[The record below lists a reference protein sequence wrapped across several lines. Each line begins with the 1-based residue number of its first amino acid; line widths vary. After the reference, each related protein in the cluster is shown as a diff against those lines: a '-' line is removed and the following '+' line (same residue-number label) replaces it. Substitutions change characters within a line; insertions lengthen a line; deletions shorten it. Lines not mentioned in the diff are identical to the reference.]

1 VLQNRTEG
9 TNGSL
14 TFKRL
19 SFPEYNVGF
28 RELVDGSR
36 VIDTPVSVN
45 FDMREESETS
55 GNESLL
61 FDNIIE
67 APGHRAVMN
76 ILTRR
81 RLCEAFDVDPG
92 ELIDIL
98 SWAMENPS
106 EPMLIES
113 GKAPVLENTIVE
125 PDLLGIP
132 IPWHYREDGGRYQSA
147 SIIIAQYGGIR
158 NSSFH
163 RQLIRGRDSTSVR
176 LVPRHLRT
184 MVNNAQDE
192 NDEVPIAVVNGP
204 DPVVLLA
211 AAMSFDEPLDE
222 LRVAAALHER
232 LYGSQLEVVELANG
246 IVVPAV
252 SEYAMEARI
261 TTSTGEEG
269 PYVDITGTVDD
280 IRLEPIIEYDKV
292 HHRNSP
298 IFHALIPAGVEH
310 MTLMGMPRA
319 PTIKT
324 AVSEVVTCT
333 DVFLTDGGSGWLSSV
348 VQIIP
353 EERGDGMKAIIAAL
367 DGHKSM
373 KQVIVVDKDIDVTD
387 SSRVEWALMTRWQPD
402 KDTLILSSQKGSS
415 LDPSRSSDG
424 TTSKIGMDA
433 TIEPGIDRS
442 PYESVL

>member
-1 VLQNRTEG
+1 M
-9 TNGSL
+9 
-14 TFKRL
+14 
-19 SFPEYNVGF
+19 GF

-36 VIDTPVSVN
+36 VSDVPVSVN
-45 FDMREESETS
+45 FDMKEESETS
-55 GNESLL
+55 GNEPIL
-61 FDNIIE
+61 FNEIIE
-67 APGHRAVMN
+67 SPGHRAAMN
-76 ILTRR
+76 ILTRQ
-81 RLCEAFDVDPG
+81 RLCEAFEVQPG

-106 EPMLIES
+106 DPVLIERENS
-113 GKAPVLENTIVE
+113 SVLENTMDV

-147 SIIIAQYGGIR
+147 SIIIAQYGGLR
-158 NSSFH
+158 NTSFH
-163 RQLIRGRDSTSVR
+163 RQLVKDESTTCVR

-184 MVNNAQDE
+184 MVNNAQE
-192 NDEVPIAVVNGP
+192 KNDEVPIAVVNGP

-222 LRVAAALHER
+222 LRVAASLHER
-232 LYGSQLEVVELANG
+232 LYGSQLEVVELSNG
-246 IVVPAV
+246 VVVPAI

-280 IRLEPIIEYDKV
+280 IRLEPVIEYDKI
-292 HHRNSP
+292 HHRNDP

-333 DVFLTDGGSGWLSSV
+333 DVYLTDGGSGWLSSV

-353 EERGDGMKAIIAAL
+353 EESGDGMKAIMAAL

-373 KQVIVVDKDIDVTD
+373 KQVIVVDNDIDVTD

-402 KDTLILSSQKGSS
+402 RDTLILSSQKGSS

-424 TTSKIGMDA
+424 TTSKIGIDA

-442 PYESVL
+442 PFESVL

>member
-1 VLQNRTEG
+1 M
-9 TNGSL
+9 
-14 TFKRL
+14 
-19 SFPEYNVGF
+19 GF

-36 VIDTPVSVN
+36 VSDVPVSVN
-45 FDMREESETS
+45 FDMKEESETS
-55 GNESLL
+55 GNEPIL
-61 FDNIIE
+61 FNEIIE
-67 APGHRAVMN
+67 SPGHKAAMN
-76 ILTRR
+76 ILTRQ
-81 RLCEAFDVDPG
+81 RLCEAFEVQPG

-106 EPMLIES
+106 DPVLIES
-113 GKAPVLENTIVE
+113 ENSPVLENTMVV

-147 SIIIAQYGGIR
+147 SIIIAQYEGLR
-158 NSSFH
+158 NTSFH
-163 RQLIRGRDSTSVR
+163 RQLVKDENTTCVR

-184 MVNNAQDE
+184 MVNTAQE
-192 NDEVPIAVVNGP
+192 KNDEVPIAVVNGP

-232 LYGSQLEVVELANG
+232 LYGSQLEVVELSNG
-246 IVVPAV
+246 VVVPAI

-280 IRLEPIIEYDKV
+280 IRLEPVIEYDKI
-292 HHRNSP
+292 HHRNDP

-333 DVFLTDGGSGWLSSV
+333 DVYLTDGGSGWLSSV

-353 EERGDGMKAIIAAL
+353 KESGDGMKAIKAAL

-373 KQVIVVDKDIDVTD
+373 KQVIVVDNDIDVTD

-402 KDTLILSSQKGSS
+402 RDTLILSSQKGSS

-442 PYESVL
+442 PYESVLRGRG

>member
-1 VLQNRTEG
+1 M
-9 TNGSL
+9 
-14 TFKRL
+14 
-19 SFPEYNVGF
+19 GF
-28 RELVDGSR
+28 RDLVEGSR
-36 VIDTPVSVN
+36 VVENPVSVN
-45 FDMREESETS
+45 FEMREESVSS
-55 GNESLL
+55 GNEPLL
-61 FDNIIE
+61 FTDIIE
-67 APGHRAVMN
+67 ARGHAVAMN
-76 ILTRR
+76 ILTRHK
-81 RLCEAFDVDPG
+81 LCEAFEVEPG

-98 SWAMENPS
+98 SWAMENPA
-106 EPMLIES
+106 EPILVERS
-113 GKAPVLENTIVE
+113 ASPVFENTME
-125 PDLLGIP
+125 EADLLSLP
-132 IPWHYREDGGRYQSA
+132 IPWHYQEDGGRYQSA
-147 SIIIAQYGGIR
+147 SIIIAQYDGRR
-158 NSSFH
+158 NTSYH
-163 RQLIRGRDSTSVR
+163 RQLVKSQNSTCVR

-184 MVNNAQDE
+184 MVNEAQE
-192 NDEVPIAVVNGP
+192 NNDEVPIAVVNGP

-232 LYGSQLEVVELANG
+232 LYGTQLEMVELANG
-246 IVVPAV
+246 VVVPANA
-252 SEYAMEARI
+252 EYAMEARI
-261 TTSTGEEG
+261 TTSSGEEG

-280 IRLEPIIEYDKV
+280 IRLEPVIEYDAI
-292 HHRNSP
+292 HHRDEP

-353 EERGDGMKAIIAAL
+353 EEIGDGMKAIRAAL

-373 KQVIVVDKDIDVTD
+373 KQVIVVDKDIDVTN

-402 KDTLILSSQKGSS
+402 RDTLILSNQKGSS
-415 LDPSRSSDG
+415 LDPSRSPDG

-442 PYESVL
+442 PFESVL

>member
-1 VLQNRTEG
+1 M
-9 TNGSL
+9 
-14 TFKRL
+14 
-19 SFPEYNVGF
+19 GF
-28 RELVDGSR
+28 RDLVEGSR
-36 VIDTPVSVN
+36 VVGNPVSVN
-45 FDMREESETS
+45 FEMREESVSS
-55 GNESLL
+55 GNEPLL
-61 FDNIIE
+61 FTDIIE
-67 APGHRAVMN
+67 ARGHAVAMN
-76 ILTRR
+76 ILTRHK
-81 RLCEAFDVDPG
+81 LCEAFEVEPG

-98 SWAMENPS
+98 SWAMENPA
-106 EPMLIES
+106 EPILVERS
-113 GKAPVLENTIVE
+113 ASPVFENTME
-125 PDLLGIP
+125 EADLLSLP
-132 IPWHYREDGGRYQSA
+132 IPWHYQEDGGRYQSA
-147 SIIIAQYGGIR
+147 SIIIAQYDGRR
-158 NSSFH
+158 NTSYH
-163 RQLIRGRDSTSVR
+163 RQLVKSQNSTCVR

-184 MVNNAQDE
+184 MVNEAQE
-192 NDEVPIAVVNGP
+192 NNDEVPIAVVNGP

-232 LYGSQLEVVELANG
+232 LYGTQLEMVELANG
-246 IVVPAV
+246 VVVPANA
-252 SEYAMEARI
+252 EYAMEARI
-261 TTSTGEEG
+261 TTSSGEEG

-280 IRLEPIIEYDKV
+280 IRLEPIIEYDAI
-292 HHRNSP
+292 HHRDEP

-353 EERGDGMKAIIAAL
+353 EEIGDGMNAIRAAL

-373 KQVIVVDKDIDVTD
+373 KQVIVVDKDIDVTN

-402 KDTLILSSQKGSS
+402 RDTLILSNQKGSS
-415 LDPSRSSDG
+415 LDPSRSPDG

-442 PYESVL
+442 PFESVL